1 MRRKEQEQNV
11 KKKNQTP
18 EEEGPDDTEND
29 NIDWYKKEVGE
40 EPQEDEKQYLKS
52 DKRKKTKFNPIYRKK
67 KRKIED
73 SNTPQKK
80 ENKPNKKR
88 RLK

>member
-40 EPQEDEKQYLKS
+40 EPQEDEEAMGSK
-52 DKRKKTKFNPIYRKK
+52 
-67 KRKIED
+67 D
-73 SNTPQKK
+73 SSCDDCS
-80 ENKPNKKR
+80 
-88 RLK
+88 